1 MLTQKGLRRDG
12 EVLFFLFH
20 SSFIMLPTIKAGSG
34 SLRLRS
40 FVLSNNLIHDG
51 NADV

>member
-12 EVLFFLFH
+12 EVLFFLFQP
-20 SSFIMLPTIKAGSG
+20 SFRMLPTIKVGSG

-40 FVLSNNLIHDG
+40 LVLSNNLINDSH
-51 NADV
+51 ADV